1 VEPKVL
7 MPPAESALVI
17 FDWPGNVRQFVNACR
32 RLTVT
37 APGREIRAED
47 IPQDLGGA
55 AAGHAAN
62 HDWIAKLSHWAERE
76 LDSGTRRLLDQAV
89 PEVERI
95 LIRVALRKA
104 DGLKQDAAKLLG
116 WGRNTLSRK
125 MKELGMEDVSAKRS
139 ALAAE
144 PAQSHRRGYNR
155 AMLNFAKN
163 LTADQLL
170 LGNSVTE
177 WLIAGLVG
185 IAVWSGLWILR
196 KLIASRYKGYSSAR
210 NPTAIRLIA
219 YLIGNT
225 KQVLFLAIALDA
237 AQETLTFPPRI
248 QHIVSNI
255 VLLLILVQVGLWAG
269 RTLRFYLATKEAE
282 RGADQ
287 VFAGSLDIINFVAGM
302 LIWSLLVLVALD
314 NFGVN
319 ITALLAGLGVGGVA
333 VALAL
338 QNVLG
343 DLFASLSIALD
354 KPFVVG
360 DSLTID
366 TFVGKVEHIGI
377 KTTRLRSESGE
388 QIILSNADIL
398 KSRVRNYGR
407 APELRALATIRVAY
421 STPLETLHA
430 IPKLMEGIVREQPNA
445 RFDRCHLKGLESA
458 WLEFELSFFVQQ
470 PRINSLL
477 DLQQEVN
484 FRIIDE
490 FRRLGVAFAYPT
502 QRVVVDAAGFPGAAA
517 RMPPSRT
524 PSPQSR
530 AGIPAPEG
538 GRPRACCTWC
548 YSSRRSRRIPATSSV
563 CVPIP
568 ARACI

>member
-1 VEPKVL
+1 
-7 MPPAESALVI
+7 
-17 FDWPGNVRQFVNACR
+17 
-32 RLTVT
+32 
-37 APGREIRAED
+37 
-47 IPQDLGGA
+47 
-55 AAGHAAN
+55 
-62 HDWIAKLSHWAERE
+62 
-76 LDSGTRRLLDQAV
+76 
-89 PEVERI
+89 
-95 LIRVALRKA
+95 
-104 DGLKQDAAKLLG
+104 
-116 WGRNTLSRK
+116 
-125 MKELGMEDVSAKRS
+125 
-139 ALAAE
+139 
-144 PAQSHRRGYNR
+144 
-155 AMLNFAKN
+155 MLNFAKN

-177 WLIAGLVG
+177 WLIAGLIGV
-185 IAVWSGLWILR
+185 AVWTGLWILR
-196 KLIASRYKGYSSAR
+196 KLIASRYKGYASAR

-225 KQVLFLAIALDA
+225 KQILFLAIALDA
-237 AQETLTFPPRI
+237 AQGTLSFPPRI

-287 VFAGSLDIINFVAGM
+287 VFAGSLDIINFVSGM
-302 LIWSLLVLVALD
+302 LIWSLLILVALD

-421 STPLETLHA
+421 STPLEKIKA
-430 IPKLMEGIVREQPNA
+430 IPALLESVVREHEHA
-445 RFDRCHLKGLESA
+445 RFERCHLKTLGDSSL
-458 WLEFELSFFVQQ
+458 LFELSYFVRQ
-470 PRINSLL
+470 PSANPLL
-477 DLQQEVN
+477 DLQQAVN
-484 FRIIDE
+484 YRILDA
-490 FRRLGVAFAYPT
+490 FKGLGVEFAYPA
-502 QRVVVDAAGFPGAAA
+502 QFVVLDRPESAA
-517 RMPPSRT
+517 RT
-524 PSPQSR
+524 
-530 AGIPAPEG
+530 
-538 GRPRACCTWC
+538 
-548 YSSRRSRRIPATSSV
+548 
-563 CVPIP
+563 
-568 ARACI
+568 